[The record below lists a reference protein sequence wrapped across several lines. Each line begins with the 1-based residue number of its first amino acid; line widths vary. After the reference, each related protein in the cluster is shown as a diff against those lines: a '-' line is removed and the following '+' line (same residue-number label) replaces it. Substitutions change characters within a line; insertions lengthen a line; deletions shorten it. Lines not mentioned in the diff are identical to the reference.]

1 MSDEVK
7 KSKEQIEREIF
18 DKKRHIGY
26 IRVSSEEQSF
36 DRQEFLLKES
46 GVRIDMVKE
55 EKKSGKNLT
64 DRKVLK
70 DILSW
75 VGENDV
81 LIVTEFS
88 RLARSVQDL
97 LDIVKQ
103 LNEKK
108 TQIVSLK
115 ERFDTNTDYGR
126 LMLTILTAVNEF
138 ERNIIRE
145 RQADGIKAAKER
157 GVYKGRKK
165 VVRQDFPF
173 WYKSYIN
180 REVTVTSICKVLEI
194 SRTTFY
200 RMVEEYEK
208 ENNIDRNKPDTLG
221 FDVEKAKNDYDEF
234 LDNLSESESKE

>member
-1 MSDEVK
+1 MNTEK
-7 KSKEQIEREIF
+7 EKSKEEIDKEEFER
-18 DKKRHIGY
+18 KRHIGY

-36 DRQEFLLKES
+36 DRQELLLRES
-46 GVRIDMVKE
+46 GIRIDILKE
-55 EKKSGKNLT
+55 EKKSGKNLV
-64 DRKVLK
+64 DREVLK

-115 ERFDTNTDYGR
+115 ERFNTNTNYGR
-126 LMLTILTAVNEF
+126 LILTILTAVNEF
-138 ERNIIRE
+138 ERSIIRE
-145 RQADGIKAAKER
+145 RQADGIRAAKER

-180 REVTVTSICKVLEI
+180 REVSVVSICRVLKV

-200 RMVEEYEK
+200 RMVDEYEK
-208 ENNIDRNKPDTLG
+208 ENGIDRNKPDKLG
-221 FDVEKAKNDYDEF
+221 FDVEKAKKDFDEF
-234 LDNLSESESKE
+234 LDNVSELDNKG